1 MKLKNL
7 ILVIPMLVAL
17 NSNAQT
23 KSGNDEDDHLTERN
37 DSTKSSNKWKF
48 GSESQNVLLVEKFEV
63 AAAWNHT
70 GNEALQILFGWPLG
84 TGRVF
89 ATGSQE
95 EKGLNFLDAT
105 MDFTY
110 GNWPVDFGY
119 SMGNDQTGHN
129 PNLIYMGPNVTF
141 MPSDFKSIHKV
152 FNILRFSVIYPTF
165 TKSVGLSNDSI
176 SHFNSGLEYLLFF
189 QTKQI
194 EKGVNGFDYFVE
206 GLLKVRGE
214 KSVCELE
221 LGLRNHKLLDNKLG
235 VGIKFFTNDFNLE
248 DIQSSLVIRYN
259 VGNTNPRGFSH

>member
-1 MKLKNL
+1 MKIKNL
-7 ILVIPMLVAL
+7 ILGFSMLVAL
-17 NSNAQT
+17 GSSRAQNVSNEE
-23 KSGNDEDDHLTERN
+23 DEHYKITS
-37 DSTKSSNKWKF
+37 DSTKESSKWKF
-48 GSESQNVLLVEKFEV
+48 GSESQNILLVEKFEV

-70 GNEALQILFGWPLG
+70 GNEALQMLFGWPLG
-84 TGRVF
+84 TGRIF

-110 GNWPVDFGY
+110 GNWPIDFGY

-129 PNLIYMGPNVTF
+129 PNTIYMGPNVTF
-141 MPSDFKSIHKV
+141 MPSDLKSVHKV
-152 FNILRFSVIYPTF
+152 FNILRFSIIYPTF
-165 TKSVGLSNDSI
+165 TKSIGFSNDSI
-176 SHFNSGLEYLLFF
+176 THYNNGLEYLLFF

-194 EKGVNGFDYFVE
+194 EKGVNGFDYFAE

-214 KSVCELE
+214 KSVFELE

-259 VGNTNPRGFSH
+259 VGNANPRGFSH